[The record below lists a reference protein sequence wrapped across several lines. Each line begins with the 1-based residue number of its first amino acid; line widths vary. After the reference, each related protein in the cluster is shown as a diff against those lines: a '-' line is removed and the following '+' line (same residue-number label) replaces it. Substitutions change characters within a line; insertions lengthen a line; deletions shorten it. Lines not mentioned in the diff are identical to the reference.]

1 MSAEF
6 APKKVANLLR
16 ELFGRAVKVDTA
28 DLLTMSPDTT
38 NWVAVYGGN
47 TGKTTGVC
55 VCDLAFAAN
64 AAAALCLIPPAT
76 AKESISSRKLDPLL
90 AENLREIMNVCSQL
104 FVASESGRITLQS
117 VTSAAQCNS
126 EEAKKMASAPSQKCG
141 MKLSIEG
148 YGDRM
153 VALLTQCGN
162 NCLILQSL
170 TRASRTLRPPWTRR
184 TDAGSTPA
192 RADSRA

>member
-6 APKKVANLLR
+6 VPKKVANLLR

-28 DLLTMSPDTT
+28 DLLTMTPEGT
-38 NWVAVYGGN
+38 NWIAVYSGN
-47 TGKTTGVC
+47 DGKIVGVC

-64 AAAALCLIPPAT
+64 ASAALCMIPPNT

-104 FVASESGRITLQS
+104 FASESGRITLQS
-117 VTSAAQCNS
+117 VTSAAQCAS
-126 EEAKKMASAPSQKCG
+126 EEAKKRVSAPSQKCG

-148 YGDRM
+148 YGDGM
-153 VALLTQCGN
+153 VSLLT
-162 NCLILQSL
+162 
-170 TRASRTLRPPWTRR
+170 
-184 TDAGSTPA
+184 
-192 RADSRA
+192 